1 MEGYLGDG
9 NIRIVLYKVESLA
22 DIIQFSGIVA
32 QIIQDIPLVHLEVQ
46 TGRTILLSC
55 LYGFCLRLYISVE
68 EILRSSECTSFRIQ
82 DTFVEKLLVAAT
94 GIIADGEV

>member
-9 NIRIVLYKVESLA
+9 NIRIVLYEIESLA
-22 DIIQFSGIVA
+22 DIIQLVGIVA
-32 QIIQDIPLVHLEVQ
+32 HIVQDIPLVHLEVQ

-68 EILRSSECTSFRIQ
+68 EILRSRECTSFWIQ
-82 DTFVEKLLVAAT
+82 NTFVEKLLVATA
-94 GIIADGEV
+94 GIITDGEV